1 MPNRGPGPFRTPG
14 SPQAG
19 GWGGA
24 AAASVPAA
32 AAAGGTTATAGDV
45 YNKAPWLFPPSDYIN
60 VDIGPTQGVGA
71 GAATGAVAI
80 PAIGVTATILTYAC
94 PNGRYGRITAL
105 GIDFVLN
112 GSSAGD
118 AFVHFA
124 GAAHFL
130 DSTRRPPGEELRAV
144 QLLARTSQLAGA
156 DHRFPDQGKSG
167 ADYSGHQQ
175 QPRSLDAIFGGAHSG
190 LSVLE
195 ENAFANHRL
204 PELEA
209 GVFGPKGEG
218 KAKCQLNAFRRRQGD
233 FRRQRELPGMGAD
246 AENKRVARPLCI
258 QVTLF

>member
-118 AFVHFA
+118 AFVQGILPAQLTFSIQ
-124 GAAHFL
+124 L
-130 DSTRRPPGEELRAV
+130 DGRPVKNYE
-144 QLLARTSQLAGA
+144 Q
-156 DHRFPDQGKSG
+156 FN
-167 ADYSGHQQ
+167 Y
-175 QPRSLDAIFGGAHSG
+175 
-190 LSVLE
+190 
-195 ENAFANHRL
+195 
-204 PELEA
+204 
-209 GVFGPKGEG
+209 
-218 KAKCQLNAFRRRQGD
+218 
-233 FRRQRELPGMGAD
+233 LPGQVSSPGPITGFPIK
-246 AENKRVARPLCI
+246 ENQVLTILVTNNSLAVSMQFLAARI
-258 QVTLF
+258 QGYLFSKKMHSPITGYQS